1 MNYSWD
7 GYLNGST
14 EFNINITVNGAV
26 STLQLINDT
35 SPSLLLASG
44 KWFGLII
51 VINYTF
57 IIVQRASLSDLLAN
71 DFKIL
76 KCSTDKTVYSE
87 NC

>member
-14 EFNINITVNGAV
+14 EFNINVTVNGAV

-44 KWFGLII
+44 KYILYTVNCISQPII
-51 VINYTF
+51 I
-57 IIVQRASLSDLLAN
+57 
-71 DFKIL
+71 
-76 KCSTDKTVYSE
+76 
-87 NC
+87 